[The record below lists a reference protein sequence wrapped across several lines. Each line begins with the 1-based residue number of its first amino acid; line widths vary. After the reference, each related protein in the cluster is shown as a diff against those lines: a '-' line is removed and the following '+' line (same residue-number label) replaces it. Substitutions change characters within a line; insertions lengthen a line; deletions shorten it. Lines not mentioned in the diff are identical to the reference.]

1 MAINAEEIKNIFEKL
16 LQSREENIISH
27 ITTECE
33 KINQNITALSHRIT
47 TLEENV
53 IINKDR
59 ISALENEVKINNNT
73 IYIETTERG
82 NDIKRLNALV
92 KELEDQVEDQTNRNM
107 RSTLIIKGIKEDKNE
122 KNWDDATNAL
132 VRNLTSIFDWDPDI
146 LHADIERCH
155 RGRKEAEARNEDN
168 RNQQPRPIYV
178 KFHSW
183 KAAEQIRRKIIS
195 ANKEKR
201 TRIIVSHMFSKKTTK
216 RMNEQLEI
224 RKHLLNE
231 NKDWRAVVKFPGILL
246 IKKSGDADFSRYK
259 AELPVQED
267 GETTL

>member
-1 MAINAEEIKNIFEKL
+1 MQKKIKNIFEKL
-16 LQSREENIISH
+16 LQSREENIIRH
-27 ITTECE
+27 ITMECE

-53 IINKDR
+53 NINKDR
-59 ISALENEVKINNNT
+59 ISALENEVKINKNK

-92 KELEDQVEDQTNRNM
+92 KELENQVEDQTNRNM
-107 RSTLIIKGIKEDKNE
+107 RSTLIKGIKEDKNE

-132 VRNLTSIFDWDPDI
+132 VRHLTSIFDWDPDI
-146 LHADIERCH
+146 LHADIEQCH
-155 RGRKEAEARNEDN
+155 MGRKEAEARNEDN

-183 KAAEQIRRKIIS
+183 KGAEQIRKKIIS

-201 TRIIVSHMFSKKTTK
+201 TRIIVSQKFSKKTTR

-224 RKHLLNE
+224 RKHLLTE
-231 NKDWRAVVKFPGILL
+231 NKDWRAVVKFPGIL
-246 IKKSGDADFSRYK
+246 
-259 AELPVQED
+259 
-267 GETTL
+267 